1 MSHRTL
7 LSNRIHIVFGTKDR
21 RSIIP
26 DSLLPRLWAYIAGII
41 KNLGAKAYAVG
52 GTGDHV
58 HIFLG
63 LPATMNLAETVQK
76 IKANSSRWMHDEAG
90 VKRFSW
96 QEGYAAFSVSMSH
109 SDATIAYIDRQA
121 DHHKK
126 RGFGAEME
134 ALLAKVGFS
143 AVPGGTGDFI
153 ANR

>member
-1 MSHRTL
+1 
-7 LSNRIHIVFGTKDR
+7 
-21 RSIIP
+21 
-26 DSLLPRLWAYIAGII
+26 
-41 KNLGAKAYAVG
+41 
-52 GTGDHV
+52 
-58 HIFLG
+58 
-63 LPATMNLAETVQK
+63 MNLAETVQK
-76 IKANSSRWMHDEAG
+76 IKANPSRWMHDEAG

>member
-1 MSHRTL
+1 M
-7 LSNRIHIVFGTKDR
+7 
-21 RSIIP
+21 IP
-26 DSLLPRLWAYIAGII
+26 DIQLPRLWAYIAGII
-41 KNLGAKAYAVG
+41 KNLGIRAYAVG
-52 GTGDHV
+52 GTKDHV

-63 LPATMNLAETVQK
+63 LSATMNLAEVVQK
-76 IKANSSRWMHDEAG
+76 IKANSSRWMNYDAG
-90 VKRFSW
+90 VKGFRW

-143 AVPGGTGDFI
+143 AVPDGTRDFI